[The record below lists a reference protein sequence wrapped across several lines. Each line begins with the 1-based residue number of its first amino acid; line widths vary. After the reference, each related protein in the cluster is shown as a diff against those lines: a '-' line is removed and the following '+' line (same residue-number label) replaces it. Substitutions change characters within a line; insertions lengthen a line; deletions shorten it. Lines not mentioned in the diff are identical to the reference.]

1 MSTSAIKP
9 HSSHETGA
17 ATTTSADEEVEDS
30 VTPDADSFAQG
41 RVMCLL
47 RILFLLNALSTTTWG
62 RFGS

>member
-1 MSTSAIKP
+1 MSISAIKP
-9 HSSHETGA
+9 QGNNEDMAS
-17 ATTTSADEEVEDS
+17 ATFSADEEVEDS
-30 VTPDADSFAQG
+30 TTLDTDSFAHG